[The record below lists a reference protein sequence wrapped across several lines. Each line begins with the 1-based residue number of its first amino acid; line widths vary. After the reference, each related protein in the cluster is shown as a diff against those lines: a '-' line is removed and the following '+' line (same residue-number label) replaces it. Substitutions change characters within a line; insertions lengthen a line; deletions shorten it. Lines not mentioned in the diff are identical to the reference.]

1 MSIVVIFIIGCLVGY
16 MICMG
21 QWVQEIFRQV
31 NENEMEISKLKAEI
45 EPRENEE

>member
-1 MSIVVIFIIGCLVGY
+1 MSVIIFIIGFLVGY
-16 MICMG
+16 MICMW

-45 EPRENEE
+45 ETQESEG